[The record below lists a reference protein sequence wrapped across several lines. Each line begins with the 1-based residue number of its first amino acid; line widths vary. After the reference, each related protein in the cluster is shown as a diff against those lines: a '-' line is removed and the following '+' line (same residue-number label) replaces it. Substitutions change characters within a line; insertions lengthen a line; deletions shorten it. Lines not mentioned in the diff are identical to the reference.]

1 MAHNRREYLTL
12 LALVTTGT
20 LAGCTSDDEAE
31 VEPVDDDEE
40 EEVNDA
46 DTEDGN
52 GDTDDDTAENEDDD
66 DELRQME
73 LSFGDTVEH
82 PDGFHIT
89 PFEPNIIESY
99 ETEGFDGT
107 ETIEPEN
114 DQFVFIEIEVE
125 NVIESTIQT
134 PNALSFRAIVNGEQ
148 YERVGLA
155 PDQPDDFERYPS
167 LEDLAPGSSASGELV
182 FDTGSGD
189 VELFY
194 NDSTEDLE
202 EIEAIWS

>member
-1 MAHNRREYLTL
+1 MTRNRREYLTL
-12 LALVTTGT
+12 LGLVTTGT
-20 LAGCTSDDEAE
+20 LAGCTGDDDAE
-31 VEPVDDDEE
+31 VEPVNGDDEDE
-40 EEVNDA
+40 ANDA
-46 DTEDGN
+46 DSGDGT
-52 GDTDDDTAENEDDD
+52 GDTDDDTETEDD
-66 DELRQME
+66 DELRQMG

-89 PFEPNIIESY
+89 PSEPDIIESY
-99 ETEGFDGT
+99 ETDGFDGT

-114 DQFVFIEIEVE
+114 DQFVFIDIEIE

-134 PNALSFRAIVNGEQ
+134 PNALSFQVIVNGEQ

-167 LEDLAPGSSASGELV
+167 LEDLAPGSSVNGELA